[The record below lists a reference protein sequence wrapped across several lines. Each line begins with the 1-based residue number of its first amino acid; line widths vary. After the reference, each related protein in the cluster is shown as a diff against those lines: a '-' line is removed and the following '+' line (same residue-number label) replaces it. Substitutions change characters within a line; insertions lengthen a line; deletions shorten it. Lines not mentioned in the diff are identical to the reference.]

1 MNRIDLIDAETLFFK
16 LLERPRSVIGARLI
30 LLTMDDDDD
39 GNDGKTRSEVY
50 ASLKQAND
58 DRGSLP
64 DLSSQ
69 ASLASWLS
77 FQKEV
82 DDYDQLPF

>member
-1 MNRIDLIDAETLFFK
+1 
-16 LLERPRSVIGARLI
+16 
-30 LLTMDDDDD
+30 MDDDDD

-77 FQKEV
+77 FQEEV
-82 DDYDQLPF
+82 DDDDQLPF

>member
-1 MNRIDLIDAETLFFK
+1 MNKIDLIDAETLFFK
-16 LLERPRSVIGARLI
+16 PLDRPGSVIGARLI

-82 DDYDQLPF
+82 DDDDQLPF

>member
-1 MNRIDLIDAETLFFK
+1 MNKIDLIDAETLFFK
-16 LLERPRSVIGARLI
+16 LLERPGSVIGARLI

-77 FQKEV
+77 FQKEL
-82 DDYDQLPF
+82 DDDDQLPF

>member
-1 MNRIDLIDAETLFFK
+1 MNKTTLIDAEPVFFK
-16 LLERPRSVIGARLI
+16 LERPGSVIGARLI

-39 GNDGKTRSEVY
+39 GNDGKNRNEVY

-77 FQKEV
+77 FQKKV
-82 DDYDQLPF
+82 DDDDQLPF

>member
-1 MNRIDLIDAETLFFK
+1 MNKIDLIDVETLFFK

-82 DDYDQLPF
+82 DDDDQLPF

>member
-1 MNRIDLIDAETLFFK
+1 MIDAETLFFK
-16 LLERPRSVIGARLI
+16 LLERPGSVLGARLI

-50 ASLKQAND
+50 TSLKQAND

-82 DDYDQLPF
+82 DDDDRLPF

>member
-1 MNRIDLIDAETLFFK
+1 MNKIDLIDAETLLFK

-82 DDYDQLPF
+82 DDDDQLPF

>member
-1 MNRIDLIDAETLFFK
+1 MNRIELIDAEPVFFK
-16 LLERPRSVIGARLI
+16 LERPGMVIGARLI

-69 ASLASWLS
+69 SSLASWLS
-77 FQKEV
+77 FRKEV
-82 DDYDQLPF
+82 DDDDQLPF

>member
-1 MNRIDLIDAETLFFK
+1 MNKIDLIDAETLFFK

-82 DDYDQLPF
+82 DDDDQLPF

>member
-1 MNRIDLIDAETLFFK
+1 MNRIELIDVESLFFK
-16 LLERPRSVIGARLI
+16 LLEQPGAGIGARLI

-58 DRGSLP
+58 DHGSFP

-82 DDYDQLPF
+82 DDDDQLPF

>member
-1 MNRIDLIDAETLFFK
+1 MNKTTLIDAEPVFFK
-16 LLERPRSVIGARLI
+16 LERPGSVIGARLI

-39 GNDGKTRSEVY
+39 GNDGKNRSEVY
-50 ASLKQAND
+50 ASLNQAND

-64 DLSSQ
+64 ELSSQ
-69 ASLASWLS
+69 SSLASWLS

-82 DDYDQLPF
+82 DDEDQLPF

>member
-1 MNRIDLIDAETLFFK
+1 
-16 LLERPRSVIGARLI
+16 
-30 LLTMDDDDD
+30 MDDDDD
-39 GNDGKTRSEVY
+39 GNDGKNRSEVY

-82 DDYDQLPF
+82 DDDDQLPF

>member
-1 MNRIDLIDAETLFFK
+1 MNRIELIDAEPLFFK
-16 LLERPRSVIGARLI
+16 LLERPGMVIGARLI
-30 LLTMDDDDD
+30 ILTMDDDDD

-82 DDYDQLPF
+82 DDDDQLPF